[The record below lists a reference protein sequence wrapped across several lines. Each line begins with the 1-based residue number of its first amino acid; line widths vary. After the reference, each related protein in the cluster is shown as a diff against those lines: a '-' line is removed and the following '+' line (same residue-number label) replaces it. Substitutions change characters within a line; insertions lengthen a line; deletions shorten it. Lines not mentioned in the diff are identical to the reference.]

1 MAQTLSSCHRFNENA
16 KGILGEML
24 KSAQVEHT
32 QAFFCSLRY
41 LPFILL
47 KLCQHRQTN
56 GS

>member
-1 MAQTLSSCHRFNENA
+1 MAQILCSSHRFNKNA
-16 KGILGEML
+16 KAGLGEML

-32 QAFFCSLRY
+32 QAVFCSLRY

-47 KLCQHRQTN
+47 KRCQHRQTN